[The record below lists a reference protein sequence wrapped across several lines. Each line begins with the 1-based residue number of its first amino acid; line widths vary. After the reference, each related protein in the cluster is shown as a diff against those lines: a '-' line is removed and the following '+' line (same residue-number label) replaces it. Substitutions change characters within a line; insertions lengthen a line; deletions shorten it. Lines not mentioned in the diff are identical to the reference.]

1 MTVIE
6 LKVVIEESILSIEA
20 EEEDDHF
27 AMQGTLNFLF
37 LVALLA
43 RV

>member
-1 MTVIE
+1 MGLCHNIRRMTVIE

-27 AMQGTLNFLF
+27 AMQGMLNFI
-37 LVALLA
+37 
-43 RV
+43 